1 MHPNVIFKKHR
12 QRVSVVYFVSG
23 IFVGFLLSYIFLLL
37 ATSSSITTTSLL
49 RSSTLSIQRGDGWNP
64 IHVFYGKIDHIS
76 YHSTISKDYFDSVVW
91 YSQARQD
98 EVVAALLRNQKN
110 GYFVDLAAN
119 DPIKISNT
127 YALETQLDWK
137 GLCIEP
143 NPAYWPGLSYRTNCH
158 IVGAVIGS
166 DRLTP
171 VQFRFPKALGPRGGI
186 VGNGFDNQPEIKSK
200 LDDEKPRYTVSLLEI
215 FEKFETPSVI
225 DYMSLDVGTS
235 SRFIRFSVKYQTFM
249 SIAICLIYMSHT
261 KVECKNNSNL
271 I

>member
-1 MHPNVIFKKHR
+1 MNPNVIFKKHR
-12 QRVSVVYFVSG
+12 HRVGIVYFISG
-23 IFVGFLLSYIFLLL
+23 ILVGLLISYVFLIL
-37 ATSSSITTTSLL
+37 ATSSSSPSSPLL
-49 RSSTLSIQRGDGWNP
+49 RSSMSPSGEDGWHP
-64 IHVFYGKIDHIS
+64 IHVFYGKTDHIS
-76 YHSTISKDYFDSVVW
+76 YHSAISKDYFTSVVW

-127 YALETQLDWK
+127 YALETQFNWK

-143 NPAYWPGLSYRTNCH
+143 NPIYWPGLSYRTNCH

-171 VQFRFPKALGPRGGI
+171 IQFRFPKAMGPRGGI
-186 VGNGFDNQPEIKSK
+186 VGNGFDNQPDEKSK
-200 LDDEKPRYTVSLLEI
+200 LEDEKPRYTVSLLEI
-215 FEKFETPSVI
+215 FKKFGTPPVI

-235 SRFIRFSVKYQTFM
+235 T
-249 SIAICLIYMSHT
+249 
-261 KVECKNNSNL
+261 
-271 I
+271 